1 MVGTPRRGSVP
12 FAPCLPN
19 PCLAPMPDRPTSSE
33 QIRDSASIRADFLD
47 FFRQREHELV
57 PSAPLVPH
65 DDPTLLFINAGMNQ
79 FKDVFLGEGTRPYR
93 RAADTQKCLRVSG
106 KHNDLEEVGIDTY
119 HHTFFEMLGNWS
131 FGDYFKPEAIRWAWA
146 LLVDRWGLD
155 PDRIYA
161 TVHEGDPALGLEAD
175 EEAADL
181 WRSETTI
188 PHEHVLYGSSK
199 DNFWMMGDT
208 GPCGPCSE
216 LHIDLRPDAER
227 AATPGAA
234 LVNRD
239 DPRVMEIW
247 NLVFIQ
253 YNALLE
259 DGGGKREEGRRTT
272 VLKPLSAK
280 HVDTGMGFERIVAV
294 LQGKTSN
301 YDTDLF
307 AGILQTLADLSPRV
321 EVGGYEHVGGLPEPE
336 AAKARIA
343 MRVVADHVRTLA
355 FAIADG
361 ASPSNTGRGYVIRR
375 ILRRAVRFGYQA
387 LGFREPF
394 LWKLVAPLEETMGE
408 QFPELGERQD
418 YIERTIRA
426 EEEGFL
432 RTLADG
438 IALFE
443 TVVPYMKEV
452 QVTPAEE
459 RTHTGGHIE
468 GAMRDDRAVLD
479 LFSKAYPSAATDDA
493 LALFAE
499 QARSGIVPGDIAFL
513 LHDTYGF
520 PSDLTALMAR
530 EEGLTVD
537 EARFSE
543 LMEEQRE
550 RARAAGSFG
559 ADHSKT
565 SAWDIVSEGDESEF
579 VGYDATEIDGAQIRR
594 MRSFGEGG
602 NETSEVVLDR
612 TPFYAESG
620 GQIADTG
627 TLTVG
632 GETLRVTDTQRA
644 DDGSIVH
651 TVDRLPDDP
660 SAAVTA
666 TVTASRRRETMK
678 HHTATHLLHAALR
691 ETLGEH
697 VQQKGSLVA
706 PDRLRFDF
714 SHFER
719 VTDGEL
725 RRIERRVNELVQANI
740 EGCIETEVPIAEAK
754 SRGAMALFGE
764 KYGDA
769 VRVVTFGPEVSVEL
783 CGGTHTAAT
792 GEIGVFRITS
802 EGSVASGVRRIE
814 AVAGEAALDLIEQER
829 ATLDAVR
836 APFKS
841 LQQPVAEAVADVLAE
856 VKALQRELAALRQA
870 EAASGLDRLIDGA
883 EDVDGVRLAVA
894 DIGPAD
900 MDTLRETA
908 TQFRDTLGAN
918 AVAVLGAADPEGGK
932 VYLSASV
939 SDDLVPRVQAGT
951 LVGVLAKR
959 VGGGGGGRPTLATA
973 GGRQPEK
980 LGDALGAAA
989 DALRAMLA

>member
-1 MVGTPRRGSVP
+1 
-12 FAPCLPN
+12 
-19 PCLAPMPDRPTSSE
+19 MPDRPTEGSPSPPRSSE
-33 QIRDSASIRADFLD
+33 QIRQGFLD
-47 FFRQREHELV
+47 FFREKEHEIV
-57 PSAPLVPH
+57 PSAPLVPR

-79 FKDVFLGEGTRPYR
+79 FKDVFLGEGTRPYD

-106 KHNDLEEVGIDTY
+106 KHNDLEEVGVDTY

-131 FGDYFKPEAIRWAWA
+131 FGDYFKREAIRWAWE

-155 PDRIYA
+155 PDRLYA
-161 TVHEGDPALGLEAD
+161 TVHEGDAALGLEAD
-175 EEAADL
+175 EEAAGL
-181 WRSETTI
+181 WKSETTI
-188 PHEHVLYGSSK
+188 PRDHVLYGATR

-216 LHIDLRPDAER
+216 LHYDMRADSER
-227 AATPGAA
+227 AETPGVE
-234 LVNRD
+234 LVNAD
-239 DPRVMEIW
+239 HPEVIEIW

-253 YNALLE
+253 YNAVLE
-259 DGGGKREEGRRTT
+259 DGGEKVEDRGRTT

-280 HVDTGMGFERIVAV
+280 HVDTGMGFERICAV
-294 LQGKTSN
+294 LQGKSST

-307 AGILQTLADLSPRV
+307 APLLQTIADLSPRV
-321 EVGGYEHVGGLPEPE
+321 EIGGYDTIGGLPEPE
-336 AAKARIA
+336 AARIRIA

-375 ILRRAVRFGYQA
+375 ILRRAVRFGYQS
-387 LGFREPF
+387 LGLREPF
-394 LWKLVAPLEETMGE
+394 LYKLVAPLQEKMGDA
-408 QFPELGERQD
+408 FPELPERQAT
-418 YIERTIRA
+418 IEHTIRA

-438 IALFE
+438 IDMFDTIIPHAKRLAHDEEPSDLAESLSE
-443 TVVPYMKEV
+443 TV
-452 QVTPAEE
+452 QVF
-459 RTHTGGHIE
+459 H
-468 GAMRDDRAVLD
+468 D
-479 LFSKAYPSAATDDA
+479 LAAFGLLEKAYSGVKGENRDA
-493 LALFAE
+493 EIANRFAE
-499 QARSGIVPGDIAFL
+499 VARRGQVPGEIAFL

-520 PSDLTALMAR
+520 PGDLTALMAR

-550 RARAAGSFG
+550 RARAAGTFG
-559 ADHSKT
+559 VDHSKVG
-565 SAWDIVSEGDESEF
+565 AWETVSEGEHSAF
-579 VGYDATEIDGAQIRR
+579 VGYDTTEIEGAHVRR
-594 MRSFGEGG
+594 VRSYGEGE
-602 NETSEVVLDR
+602 NEVHEVVLDR

-620 GQIADTG
+620 GQIGDTG
-627 TLTVG
+627 TLDVG
-632 GETLRVTDTQRA
+632 GDTLRVTDTQRA

-651 TVDRLPDDP
+651 TVDRLPSDP
-660 SAAVTA
+660 TA
-666 TVTASRRRETMK
+666 PVTASVTASTRRETMK

-706 PDRLRFDF
+706 GDRLRFDF

-719 VTDGEL
+719 VTDDEQ
-725 RRIERRVNELVQANI
+725 RRIERRVNELIQQNI

-754 SRGAMALFGE
+754 ERGATALFGE
-764 KYGDA
+764 KYGET

-783 CGGTHTAAT
+783 CGGTHVGAT

-814 AVAGEAALDLIEQER
+814 AVAGEAALDLLEQER

-841 LQQPVAEAVADVLAE
+841 LQKPVDEAVADVLDT
-856 VKALQRELAALRQA
+856 VKALEKEIAALRQA
-870 EAASGLDRLIDGA
+870 EAASGLDALIEQA
-883 EDVDGVRLAVA
+883 EDVDGIRLVTG
-894 DIGPAD
+894 DVGPAD

-908 TQFRDTLGAN
+908 TRFRDRLGTN

-932 VYLSASV
+932 VYLAASV
-939 SDDLVPRVQAGT
+939 SDDLTGRVQAGK
-951 LVGVLAKR
+951 LVGALAKR

-973 GGRQPEK
+973 GGRQPEN
-980 LGDALGAAA
+980 LPEALGAAA
-989 DALRAMLA
+989 DTLREML

>member
-1 MVGTPRRGSVP
+1 MS
-12 FAPCLPN
+12 
-19 PCLAPMPDRPTSSE
+19 DRPTSSE
-33 QIRDSASIRADFLD
+33 STRQDFLD
-47 FFRQREHELV
+47 FFRAKGHEIV

-79 FKDVFLGEGTRPYR
+79 FKDVFLGTGSRPYD

-131 FGDYFKPEAIRWAWA
+131 FGDYFKKEAIRWAWE
-146 LLVDRWGLD
+146 LLVDRWGLY
-155 PDRIYA
+155 PDRLYA
-161 TVHEGDPALGLEAD
+161 TVHEGDDALGLSAD

-181 WRSETTI
+181 WKSETSI
-188 PHEHVLYGSSK
+188 PHDHVLYGATK

-227 AATPGAA
+227 AASPGAD

-253 YNALLE
+253 YNAQPDGSLE
-259 DGGGKREEGRRTT
+259 S
-272 VLKPLSAK
+272 LKAK
-280 HVDTGMGFERIVAV
+280 HVDTGMGFERICAV
-294 LQGKTSN
+294 LQGKSSN

-307 AGILQTLADLSPRV
+307 APILQTLADLSPRA
-321 EVGGYEHVGGLPEPE
+321 EIGGYDAIGGLPELE
-336 AAKARIA
+336 AEKVRIS
-343 MRVVADHVRTLA
+343 MRVVADHIRTLA

-394 LWKLVAPLEETMGE
+394 LYKLVEPLKEKMGE
-408 QFPELGERQD
+408 TFPELAERQAA
-418 YIERTIRA
+418 IERTIRA

-452 QVTPAEE
+452 QVTPDEE
-459 RTHTGGHIE
+459 RTNTEGHIE
-468 GAMRDDRAVLD
+468 DDMQHDRAMLD
-479 LFSKAYPSAATDDA
+479 LVSKAYPGVATDDA

-499 QARSGIVPGDIAFL
+499 QARSGLISGDIAFL
-513 LHDTYGF
+513 LHDTFGF
-520 PSDLTALMAR
+520 PGDLTALMAR
-530 EEGLTVD
+530 EQGLGVD

-550 RARAAGSFG
+550 RARAAGTFG
-559 ADHSKT
+559 VDHSDVEF
-565 SAWDIVSEGDESEF
+565 WHVVSDQKGSKF
-579 VGYDATEIDGAQIRR
+579 VGYDTLAVEDVNIIKSRKA
-594 MRSFGEGG
+594 GERF
-602 NETSEVVLDR
+602 EVVLDR

-620 GQIADTG
+620 GQVGDTG
-627 TLTVG
+627 HLVID
-632 GETLRVTDTQRA
+632 GEQIQVVNTTKDVIGD
-644 DDGSIVH
+644 IVH
-651 TVDRLPDDP
+651 TLDHRPKAYFSNKQPWELLAV
-660 SAAVTA
+660 VTA
-666 TVTASRRRETMK
+666 TVTASTRRETMK

-719 VTDGEL
+719 VTPEEQ
-725 RRIERRVNELVQANI
+725 RTVERRVNELIQQNI
-740 EGCIETEVPIAEAK
+740 EGCIETEIPIAEAK
-754 SRGAMALFGE
+754 QRGAMALFGE
-764 KYGDA
+764 KYGDT

-783 CGGTHTAAT
+783 CGGTHVGAT
-792 GEIGVFRITS
+792 GEIGLFRIVS

-814 AVAGEAALDLIEQER
+814 AVAGEAALDLIEHER
-829 ATLDAVR
+829 ATLDAIR

-841 LQQPVAEAVADVLAE
+841 LQKPVDEAVADVLDE
-856 VKALQRELAALRQA
+856 VKALEKEIAALKQ
-870 EAASGLDRLIDGA
+870 EQAASGLDRLIDEA
-883 EDVDGVRLAVA
+883 EDVDGVRLVTA

-900 MDTLRETA
+900 MDTLREAA

-918 AVAVLGAADPEGGK
+918 AVAVLGAADPEGDK

-939 SDDLVPRVQAGT
+939 SDDLVQRGVQAGT
-951 LVGVLAKR
+951 LVGALAKR

-973 GGRQPEK
+973 GGRQPEN
-980 LGDALGAAA
+980 LPDALGAAA
-989 DALRAMLA
+989 DALREML

>member
-1 MVGTPRRGSVP
+1 
-12 FAPCLPN
+12 
-19 PCLAPMPDRPTSSE
+19 MPDRPTDGSPSPPRSSE
-33 QIRDSASIRADFLD
+33 QIRQDFLD
-47 FFRQREHELV
+47 FFKAKEHEIV

-65 DDPTLLFINAGMNQ
+65 DDPTLLFINAGMNP
-79 FKDVFLGEGTRPYR
+79 FKDVFLGEGTRPYSR
-93 RAADTQKCLRVSG
+93 VADTQKCLRVSG
-106 KHNDLEEVGIDTY
+106 KHNDLEEVGVDTY

-131 FGDYFKPEAIRWAWA
+131 FGDYFKPEAIRWAWE

-155 PDRIYA
+155 PDRLYA
-161 TVHEGDPALGLEAD
+161 TVHEGDEALGLEAD
-175 EEAADL
+175 TEAADL
-181 WRSETTI
+181 WKSETTI
-188 PHEHVLYGSSK
+188 PHEHILFAPSK

-216 LHIDLRPDAER
+216 IHIDLRADAER
-227 AATPGAA
+227 ENVDGKT
-234 LVNRD
+234 LVNAD
-239 DPRVMEIW
+239 DPEVIEIW

-253 YNALLE
+253 YNAQP
-259 DGGGKREEGRRTT
+259 DGS
-272 VLKPLSAK
+272 LKPLSAK
-280 HVDTGMGFERIVAV
+280 HVDTGMGFERVAAV
-294 LQGKTSN
+294 LQGKAST

-307 AGILQTLADLSPRV
+307 AGLLQTVADLSPNAH
-321 EVGGYEHVGGLPEPE
+321 VGGYDNIGGIPEPE
-336 AAKARIA
+336 AAKIRIA

-394 LWKLVAPLEETMGE
+394 LWKLVAPLVEKMGAS
-408 QFPELGERQD
+408 FSELGERQAT
-418 YIERTIRA
+418 IERTIRA

-438 IALFE
+438 IVLFE

-452 QVTPAEE
+452 QVTPDAE
-459 RTHTGGHIE
+459 RTNTEGHIE
-468 GAMRDDRAVLD
+468 DDMQHDRAMLD
-479 LFSKAYPSAATDDA
+479 LIGKAYPGVATDDA

-499 QARSGIVPGDIAFL
+499 QARSGLVSGEIAFL

-520 PSDLTALMAR
+520 PGDLTALMAR

-550 RARAAGSFG
+550 RARSAGQFG
-559 ADHSKT
+559 ADHSKVG
-565 SAWDIVSEGDESEF
+565 AWERIRGESNLKDSLDKISGAGMGGHSLF
-579 VGYDATEIDGAQIRR
+579 VGYDATVVDDAKIVR
-594 MRSFGEGG
+594 MRSFGEGE
-602 NETSEVVLDR
+602 NERHEIVLDR

-620 GQIADTG
+620 GQIGDTG

-632 GETLRVTDTQRA
+632 GETLRVTDTQKS

-651 TVDRLPDDP
+651 VVDRLPSDATAP
-660 SAAVTA
+660 VTA
-666 TVTASRRRETMK
+666 TVTASTRRETMK
-678 HHTATHLLHAALR
+678 HHSATHLLHTALR
-691 ETLGEH
+691 ETLGAH

-719 VTDGEL
+719 VTPEEQ
-725 RRIERRVNELVQANI
+725 RQVERRVNELIQQNI
-740 EGCIETEVPIAEAK
+740 EGCIEQNVSIAEAK
-754 SRGAMALFGE
+754 ERGAMALFGE
-764 KYGDA
+764 KYGET

-783 CGGTHTAAT
+783 CGGTHVGAT
-792 GEIGVFRITS
+792 GEIGLFRITS

-814 AVAGEAALDLIEQER
+814 AVAGEAALDWLDQQM
-829 ATLDAVR
+829 ASLDAVR
-836 APFKS
+836 SHFKS
-841 LQQPVAEAVADVLAE
+841 LQQPVEDAVAATLDE
-856 VKALQRELAALRQA
+856 VKALEKEVAALKQA
-870 EAASGLDRLIDGA
+870 GAAAGLDSLIDQA
-883 EDVDGVRLAVA
+883 EDVDGIRLVTGDLGA
-894 DIGPAD
+894 AD

-918 AVAVLGAADPEGGK
+918 AVAVLGAADPDGGK
-932 VYLSASV
+932 VYLAASV
-939 SDDLVPRVQAGT
+939 SDDLVQRGVQAGK

-973 GGRQPEK
+973 GGRQPEN
-980 LGDALGAAA
+980 LPDALGAAA
-989 DALRAMLA
+989 DALRDML